1 MGVAKAWGKN
11 YSNRRLKGHK
21 MAERFTAEQVLE
33 LLNDDFDV
41 SGGNQSDF
49 EEDGIYSY
57 SGESVDILEL
67 EASQSQETNC
77 SEEEQELVLRQMC
90 SRA

>member
-11 YSNRRLKGHK
+11 YSDRRLKGHK

-41 SGGNQSDF
+41 SGGDESDF

-57 SGESVDILEL
+57 LPGASGES
-67 EASQSQETNC
+67 
-77 SEEEQELVLRQMC
+77 
-90 SRA
+90 